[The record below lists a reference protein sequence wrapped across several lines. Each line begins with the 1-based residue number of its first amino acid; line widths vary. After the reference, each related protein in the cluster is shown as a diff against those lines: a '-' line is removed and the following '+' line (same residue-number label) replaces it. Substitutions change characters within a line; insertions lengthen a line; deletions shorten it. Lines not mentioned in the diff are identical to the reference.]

1 LHADGEFVHNGRI
14 KWPTHIFAKWPFCKR
29 RLQNILG
36 RQDDSTEVKVWLSA
50 ATLVIA
56 TLVINLWEK
65 NLNYLIQAAVGMGLA
80 TIIGAF
86 YPCVGHS
93 QTPAS
98 SSEVHDGQH
107 DFDFNIGVWHTHIK
121 RILDPF
127 ANGSESVELNGTV
140 TVRKVW
146 DGKAELEEI
155 EADGPKGHWEGLT
168 LFLYNPSAHQWSQ
181 SFANSKVGTL
191 SSNIGEFRDGRVLL
205 IGQDTVNDKT
215 ILVRAMWSNI
225 KPDSHQYEES
235 YSNDGGTTW
244 VRSFIANLTR
254 MK

>member
-1 LHADGEFVHNGRI
+1 MLQR
-14 KWPTHIFAKWPFCKR
+14 PMLQ
-29 RLQNILG
+29 RLWI
-36 RQDDSTEVKVWLSA
+36 ST
-50 ATLVIA
+50 ATL
-56 TLVINLWEK
+56 TINLQEK
-65 NLNYLIQAAVGMGLA
+65 NLNHLTQTAVGMGLA
-80 TIIGAF
+80 TIISVS
-86 YPCVGHS
+86 YPSVGLS
-93 QTPAS
+93 QTPTPTPAM
-98 SSEVHDGQH
+98 HDGQH

-121 RILDPF
+121 RILQPL
-127 ANGSESVELNGTV
+127 ASSSESVELNGTV

-191 SSNIGEFRDGRVLL
+191 SSNIGEFKDGRVVLT
-205 IGQDTVNDKT
+205 GQDNTVSDKT
-215 ILVRAMWSNI
+215 ILVRAVWSDI

-254 MK
+254 LKQ